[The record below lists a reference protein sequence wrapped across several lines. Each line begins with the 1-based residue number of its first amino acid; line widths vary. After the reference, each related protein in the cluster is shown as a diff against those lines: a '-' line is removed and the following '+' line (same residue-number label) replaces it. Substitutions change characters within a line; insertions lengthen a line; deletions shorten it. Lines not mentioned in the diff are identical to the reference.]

1 MTLVSSIGEGRRE
14 SFMPL
19 VKDNLNSG
27 LTLGLVRLI
36 PIHGNILISTCH
48 IILLDDVAK

>member
-1 MTLVSSIGEGRRE
+1 MPAILLVFFNTMTLVSSIGEGRE

-36 PIHGNILISTCH
+36 PIHSNILI
-48 IILLDDVAK
+48 